1 MNGIPVQQGLL
12 SLVQSFAGRGLW
24 ISGTVGA
31 VFAFITGDW
40 IVLPGMILG
49 WMFWRGLPSDRDAPP
64 GLHFAFSY
72 HLLQIIG
79 GVFYTA
85 LTGRFLMTHTA
96 PQYHLMMVLA
106 VACLFCIFV
115 GFLAGDRMMAV
126 KRPPMPHVELDAGLV
141 QLIGLYA
148 AALLSSDTLV
158 IFQGRYPAFGQALV
172 AISAVQLGLYY
183 LVVRRLFH
191 ERRHVLVVLF
201 VAFETVR
208 GFTGFYSGFKEPLIL
223 ALIAGMETFQPKRF
237 SHWVLTGSLVVAM
250 LWLSIVWLGIR
261 GEIRRDFAT
270 LGSARTPF
278 ERLEFAYGEFREWWQ
293 LEREYKM
300 YDADALAERV
310 WDVYYTALA
319 LDRVPTVLPH
329 ENGALLSA
337 AFQHVLTPRFLNP
350 NKPDLR
356 SESEDVIRY
365 AGVQVAGRQEGTT
378 IAFGY
383 VIQSYIDFGIPWMVL
398 PSLGFGVFLGVTYRF
413 FMTTIRHQEILVA
426 VLAIAFWGNIL
437 PYNVAW
443 AKMFGKL
450 LTALVYVG
458 GPAIVLDHVLYFN
471 RMRRGLVAPLEQPP
485 AAPIR

>member
-1 MNGIPVQQGLL
+1 
-12 SLVQSFAGRGLW
+12 
-24 ISGTVGA
+24 
-31 VFAFITGDW
+31 
-40 IVLPGMILG
+40 
-49 WMFWRGLPSDRDAPP
+49 
-64 GLHFAFSY
+64 
-72 HLLQIIG
+72 
-79 GVFYTA
+79 
-85 LTGRFLMTHTA
+85 
-96 PQYHLMMVLA
+96 
-106 VACLFCIFV
+106 
-115 GFLAGDRMMAV
+115 
-126 KRPPMPHVELDAGLV
+126 
-141 QLIGLYA
+141 
-148 AALLSSDTLV
+148 
-158 IFQGRYPAFGQALV
+158 
-172 AISAVQLGLYY
+172 
-183 LVVRRLFH
+183 
-191 ERRHVLVVLF
+191 
-201 VAFETVR
+201 
-208 GFTGFYSGFKEPLIL
+208 
-223 ALIAGMETFQPKRF
+223 
-237 SHWVLTGSLVVAM
+237 M

-261 GEIRRDFAT
+261 GEIRHDFAT
-270 LGSARTPF
+270 LGSTRTPM
-278 ERLEFAYGEFREWWQ
+278 ERLRFAYGEFTQWWE

-319 LDRVPTVLPH
+319 LDRVPAVLPH

-398 PSLGFGVFLGVTYRF
+398 PSLGFGIFLGMAYRF

-458 GPAIVLDHVLYFN
+458 GPAIVLDHVLYYN
-471 RMRRGLVAPLEQPP
+471 RMRRGLIAPLEQPP